1 MSLYEVMRLSRQ
13 TVGASSHACG
23 GQRKKSVSCGSG
35 VMPRNGSDSR
45 VMCWNGSGHGVMPW
59 NGGWYHRSMPG
70 VVRAQSNTNGG
81 GDGYAPLRVFAP
93 LREAS
98 AALASS
104 LSDLSLNINGDEKVS
119 IRSIQGPV
127 EEDMGVCRKNLVDV
141 VGKRHPLLRTAA
153 DQIFSAGGKR
163 LRPLI
168 VLLVARATYRMHG
181 LEDLTER
188 HRRLAEITEMIH
200 TASLV
205 HDDVLDECDT
215 RRGKRTVNSIY
226 GSRVAV
232 LVGDFLFAQSSWF
245 LANLDNL
252 EVIKLISQVIADFA
266 DGEISQAAS
275 LFDASVTLDKYLEK
289 SFYKTASLIAASCR
303 GAAVFS
309 ECTEEE
315 KLAMYEYGKHLG
327 LAFQVVDDILDF
339 TQSSEKLGKP
349 QGQDLAS
356 GNLTAPVLFAL
367 QNPTTGPRLLTLIES
382 RFKKEGSLQE
392 ALDLVAAGGG
402 IDQARKLARDEAD
415 VALAQ
420 LEVLP
425 DSDAKT
431 SMVKMVDY
439 VLERLY

>member
-1 MSLYEVMRLSRQ
+1 
-13 TVGASSHACG
+13 
-23 GQRKKSVSCGSG
+23 
-35 VMPRNGSDSR
+35 
-45 VMCWNGSGHGVMPW
+45 
-59 NGGWYHRSMPG
+59 
-70 VVRAQSNTNGG
+70 
-81 GDGYAPLRVFAP
+81 
-93 LREAS
+93 
-98 AALASS
+98 
-104 LSDLSLNINGDEKVS
+104 
-119 IRSIQGPV
+119 
-127 EEDMGVCRKNLVDV
+127 
-141 VGKRHPLLRTAA
+141 
-153 DQIFSAGGKR
+153 
-163 LRPLI
+163 
-168 VLLVARATYRMHG
+168 
-181 LEDLTER
+181 
-188 HRRLAEITEMIH
+188 MIH

-420 LEVLP
+420 LEMLP
-425 DSDAKT
+425 DSDAKA

>member
-1 MSLYEVMRLSRQ
+1 MLASAKHKTPGLSG
-13 TVGASSHACG
+13 GALNCACITG
-23 GQRKKSVSCGSG
+23 GGR
-35 VMPRNGSDSR
+35 
-45 VMCWNGSGHGVMPW
+45 
-59 NGGWYHRSMPG
+59 HRAPFA
-70 VVRAQSNTNGG
+70 VRAQALGSIDSEDTEGKRIPRG
-81 GDGYAPLRVFAP
+81 AAAGPLRVLTP

-98 AALASS
+98 AALANTLQEMATTSG
-104 LSDLSLNINGDEKVS
+104 LLIDPTKVS
-119 IRSIQGPV
+119 LKNIRGPV
-127 EEDMGVCRKNLVDV
+127 DEDMEICRQNLVDV
-141 VGKRHPLLRTAA
+141 VGKRHPLLRAAA

-168 VLLVARATYRMHG
+168 VLLVSRATYSMTG
-181 LEDLTER
+181 LLDITER

-205 HDDVLDECDT
+205 HDDVLDDCGI
-215 RRGKRTVNSIY
+215 RRGKKTVNNLY
-226 GSRVAV
+226 GTRVAV

-275 LFDASVTLDKYLEK
+275 LFDPTLTLEQYLDK
-289 SFYKTASLIAASCR
+289 SFYKTASLVAASCR

-309 ECTEEE
+309 ECSDEV
-315 KLAMYEYGKHLG
+315 KLAMYEYGRHLG

-339 TQSSEKLGKP
+339 TQSTAALGKP

-367 QNPTTGPRLLTLIES
+367 EDRTHGPRLLQLLQS
-382 RFKKEGSLQE
+382 RFKDEGSLVE
-392 ALDLVAAGGG
+392 ALNLVQMGGG
-402 IDQARKLARDEAD
+402 IERARLLAREEAD
-415 VALAQ
+415 KALAALQ
-420 LEVLP
+420 VLP
-425 DSDAKT
+425 PTPAKE
-431 SMVKMVDY
+431 SLAMMVEY

>member
-1 MSLYEVMRLSRQ
+1 MIQQ
-13 TVGASSHACG
+13 TVYQTGQQVNLRGSRD
-23 GQRKKSVSCGSG
+23 QRKKGVSTRARLLAKGVGSWRVGTMEKDGQHPMIRSRAHSRYADGSRDDENPSAPGQSSG
-35 VMPRNGSDSR
+35 V
-45 VMCWNGSGHGVMPW
+45 
-59 NGGWYHRSMPG
+59 
-70 VVRAQSNTNGG
+70 
-81 GDGYAPLRVFAP
+81 APLRVFAP

-104 LSDLSLNINGDEKVS
+104 FQDVMTNSSKISIKNIQAPVS
-119 IRSIQGPV
+119 K
-127 EEDMGVCRKNLVDV
+127 DMDICRKNLVDV
-141 VGKRHPLLRTAA
+141 VGKRHPLLRAAA

-168 VLLVARATYRMHG
+168 VLLVARATYQMHG

-215 RRGKRTVNSIY
+215 RRGKQTVNCMY

-275 LFDASVTLDKYLEK
+275 LFDASVTLEKYLEK
-289 SFYKTASLIAASCR
+289 SFFKTASLIAASCR

-315 KLAMYEYGKHLG
+315 KTAMYEYGKHLG

-349 QGQDLAS
+349 QGQDLAT

-392 ALDLVAAGGG
+392 ALDLVSSGGG
-402 IDQARKLARDEAD
+402 IDQARKLAREEAD
-415 VALAQ
+415 TALAQ
-420 LEVLP
+420 LDILP
-425 DSDAKT
+425 ESEAKDSMIA
-431 SMVKMVDY
+431 MVDY

>member
-1 MSLYEVMRLSRQ
+1 VNQILCQS
-13 TVGASSHACG
+13 VGQRGHTWRASGA
-23 GQRKKSVSCGSG
+23 QRKKGVSSMQHGRQMPSVEKMTSSSSQHES
-35 VMPRNGSDSR
+35 NGFGNVQGRGRYVKCQALSP
-45 VMCWNGSGHGVMPW
+45 M
-59 NGGWYHRSMPG
+59 
-70 VVRAQSNTNGG
+70 GG
-81 GDGYAPLRVFAP
+81 GDKSGDEQSFAPLRVFAP

-98 AALASS
+98 AALANS
-104 LSDLSLNINGDEKVS
+104 LQGAMDITNTKHTSMGS
-119 IRSIQGPV
+119 IMAPV
-127 EEDMGVCRKNLVDV
+127 EKDMAECRKNLVDV
-141 VGKRHPLLRTAA
+141 VGKRHPLLRAAA

-181 LEDLTER
+181 LDDLTQR

-215 RRGKRTVNSIY
+215 RRGKKTVNSIY

-275 LFDASVTLDKYLEK
+275 LFDASVTLEKYLEK

-315 KLAMYEYGKHLG
+315 KTAMYEYGKHLG
-327 LAFQVVDDILDF
+327 LAFQIVDDILDF

-367 QNPTTGPRLLTLIES
+367 QNPSTGPRLLTLIES

-392 ALDLVAAGGG
+392 ALDLVSSGGG
-402 IDQARKLARDEAD
+402 IDQARKLAREEAD
-415 VALAQ
+415 IALVQ
-420 LEVLP
+420 LNVLP
-425 DSDAKT
+425 ESEAKE
-431 SMVKMVDY
+431 SMIKMVDY

>member
-1 MSLYEVMRLSRQ
+1 MICGRHTHRLSHCS
-13 TVGASSHACG
+13 TNGASPCS
-23 GQRKKSVSCGSG
+23 SG
-35 VMPRNGSDSR
+35 RNSA
-45 VMCWNGSGHGVMPW
+45 
-59 NGGWYHRSMPG
+59 HRAI
-70 VVRAQSNTNGG
+70 RAQALGSWDSEDSDTKRTRGNVAG
-81 GDGYAPLRVFAP
+81 PLRVLTP

-98 AALASS
+98 AALANTLQGMANTSG
-104 LSDLSLNINGDEKVS
+104 LLPDTNKVS
-119 IRSIQGPV
+119 MKDIMKPV
-127 EEDMGVCRKNLVDV
+127 NDDMDLCRKNLVDV
-141 VGKRHPLLRTAA
+141 VGKRHPLLRAAA

-168 VLLVARATYRMHG
+168 VLLVARATLPISN
-181 LEDLTER
+181 LEDLTQR

-205 HDDVLDECDT
+205 HDDVLDECDI
-215 RRGKRTVNSIY
+215 RRGKKTVNSLY
-226 GSRVAV
+226 GSRIAV

-275 LFDASVTLDKYLEK
+275 LFDTSLTLDRYLDK

-309 ECTEEE
+309 ECDEDM
-315 KLAMYEYGKHLG
+315 KLRMYDYGKHLG

-339 TQSSEKLGKP
+339 TQSTALLGKP

-367 QNPTTGPRLLTLIES
+367 QDPVVGSRLTSLVES
-382 RFKKEGSLQE
+382 RFRADDSLEE
-392 ALDLVAAGGG
+392 ALQLVEAGNG
-402 IDQARKLARDEAD
+402 IKRARMLAREEAD
-415 VALAQ
+415 KALAAI
-420 LEVLP
+420 EALP
-425 DSDAKT
+425 ETPAKV
-431 SMVKMVDY
+431 SLVSMVDY

>member
-1 MSLYEVMRLSRQ
+1 MPVSAVSQRL
-13 TVGASSHACG
+13 GAGAPGRAVVTSTGANGRMYANRRHVQSTRVA
-23 GQRKKSVSCGSG
+23 RSVYS
-35 VMPRNGSDSR
+35 NSDSESKN
-45 VMCWNGSGHGVMPW
+45 VLKNI
-59 NGGWYHRSMPG
+59 
-70 VVRAQSNTNGG
+70 T
-81 GDGYAPLRVFAP
+81 PLRVFAP

-98 AALASS
+98 AALANSVKET
-104 LSDLSLNINGDEKVS
+104 LDVS
-119 IRSIQGPV
+119 GNKTSIKSIQAPV
-127 EEDMGVCRKNLVDV
+127 SKDMDICRKNLVDV
-141 VGKRHPLLRTAA
+141 VGKRHPLLRAAA

-168 VLLVARATYRMHG
+168 VLLVARATYTMHG
-181 LEDLTER
+181 LDDLTDR

-215 RRGKRTVNSIY
+215 RRGKDTVNCTH
-226 GSRVAV
+226 GTRVAV

-275 LFDASVTLDKYLEK
+275 LFDIDVTLERYLEK
-289 SFYKTASLIAASCR
+289 SFFKTASLIAASCR

-309 ECTEEE
+309 NCTEEE
-315 KLAMYEYGKHLG
+315 KTAMYEYGKHLG

-349 QGQDLAS
+349 QGQDLAT

-367 QNPTTGPRLLTLIES
+367 EDKVVGKRLLELV
-382 RFKKEGSLQE
+382 RGKFKKEGSLEE
-392 ALDLVAAGGG
+392 ALGLVEQGGG
-402 IDQARKLARDEAD
+402 IVRARQLARDEAD
-415 VALAQ
+415 IALSQ
-420 LEVLP
+420 LEILP
-425 DSDAKT
+425 ESAAKE
-431 SMVKMVDY
+431 SMVAMVDY